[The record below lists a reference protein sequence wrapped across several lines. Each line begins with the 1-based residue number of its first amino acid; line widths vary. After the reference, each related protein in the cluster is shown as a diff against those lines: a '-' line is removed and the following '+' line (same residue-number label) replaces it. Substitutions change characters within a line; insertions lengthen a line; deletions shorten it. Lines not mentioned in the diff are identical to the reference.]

1 MKESDEIVVGANG
14 SIYVAPVGT
23 AIAATID
30 APLAED
36 WVDLGYV
43 TEDGVSWTDGKT
55 LQSIR
60 AWQSFYDLRRVVES
74 KEGSLGFT
82 LMQWSGQNVTLAFG
96 GGTVTESALDSGFYL
111 YEPPDPA
118 SIDERAMAVEWSDGA
133 KDYRLVFPKG
143 MVSENVETNLQR
155 TAASLLPISF
165 SLLGQD
171 AVNPF
176 ELYTNDPAF
185 ADVSTVAAP

>member
-1 MKESDEIVVGANG
+1 MKDADEIVVGANG
-14 SIYVAPVGT
+14 SVYVAPLGT
-23 AIAATID
+23 AIPATID
-30 APLAED
+30 AALATE

-43 TEDGVSWTDGKT
+43 TEDGVAWTDGKT

-60 AWQSFYDLRRVVES
+60 AWQSFYDLRRIVES
-74 KEGSLGFT
+74 KEGALSFT
-82 LMQWSGQNVTLAFG
+82 LMQWSGQNVKLAFG
-96 GGTVTESALDSGFYL
+96 GGAVEESALDSGLFL
-111 YEPPDPA
+111 YTPPDPSA
-118 SIDERAMAVEWSDGA
+118 IDERAMAVEWSDGT

-155 TAASLLPISF
+155 TAASLLPITF

-171 AVNPF
+171 STNPF

-185 ADVSTVAAP
+185 SDVATVAAP